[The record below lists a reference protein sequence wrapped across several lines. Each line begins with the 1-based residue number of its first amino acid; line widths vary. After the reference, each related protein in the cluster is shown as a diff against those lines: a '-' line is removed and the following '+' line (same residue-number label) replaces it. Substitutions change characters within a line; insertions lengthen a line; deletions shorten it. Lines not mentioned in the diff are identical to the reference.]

1 MTGEFWDPFAPN
13 EKFEPVR
20 FPVVAPAVVAA
31 PDAEA
36 SEAPAPWSPTDEATP
51 MERYMLFGEPYDL
64 PAPEP
69 EPSFWPAMDDPTPR
83 ERYMLFGE
91 PFEPYEPPPAA
102 EVAPEAADAP
112 DMVSMPPVLGW
123 PFAPL
128 PPPPAPDAP
137 IFMPGEKPPTLTDIT
152 APRLRLWRG
161 AAMAAGLHVAVLGTA
176 LWFVRTRVPP
186 PPPEGPVVA
195 VVMEAP
201 PQGDTSAAVTAP
213 HPAPPARAKAPAP
226 RLPLPPLPAPP
237 VAAPADLSLPAPPPP
252 PIPAALAKAAP
263 PSPVQGV
270 PTPAPLIG
278 AETIKVT
285 QPATPDARNAPP
297 YYPPVARALGEEGQ
311 VNLSVEVLA
320 SGQVAHVVVA
330 KSSGYPRLDEAAR
343 QSLLTWRFHPAM
355 KDGLPIASVFL
366 YYVRYQLQ

>member
-1 MTGEFWDPFAPN
+1 MD
-13 EKFEPVR
+13 EPTPRER
-20 FPVVAPAVVAA
+20 F
-31 PDAEA
+31 
-36 SEAPAPWSPTDEATP
+36 
-51 MERYMLFGEPYDL
+51 MLFGEPY
-64 PAPEP
+64 
-69 EPSFWPAMDDPTPR
+69 
-83 ERYMLFGE
+83 
-91 PFEPYEPPPAA
+91 EPYEP
-102 EVAPEAADAP
+102 APVAADPPEIAAAP
-112 DMVSMPPVLGW
+112 PELGW

-128 PPPPAPDAP
+128 PAPPPAEAP
-137 IFMPGEKPPTLTDIT
+137 IFLPGEKPPTLTDIT

-161 AAMAAGLHVAVLGTA
+161 VAMAVGLHVAVLGTA
-176 LWFVRTRVPP
+176 LWLVRTRVPP

-201 PQGDTSAAVTAP
+201 PQGDTSATMTAP

-226 RLPLPPLPAPP
+226 RLPLPPPPAPA
-237 VAAPADLSLPAPPPP
+237 VATPAELPLPAPPPP

-270 PTPAPLIG
+270 PTPAPLVG